1 MWSIS
6 ENHFVNIRN
15 IFNSCGSVLP
25 LSCRAQLIKDISK
38 LGGKI
43 LSTVPV
49 DGNESRD
56 EVEVDEK
63 SGRAARKGPIYVV
76 SHPREFRKPNYLMAL
91 ATGMFCAFAVDVWW
105 CSLLPIGNFC

>member
-1 MWSIS
+1 M
-6 ENHFVNIRN
+6 
-15 IFNSCGSVLP
+15 
-25 LSCRAQLIKDISK
+25 
-38 LGGKI
+38 
-43 LSTVPV
+43 

-91 ATGMFCAFAVDVWW
+91 ATGMFCAFAVDAVLVFFTAN
-105 CSLLPIGNFC
+105 CNLLTELRVFSRRDAGALSVDNGLQGQ